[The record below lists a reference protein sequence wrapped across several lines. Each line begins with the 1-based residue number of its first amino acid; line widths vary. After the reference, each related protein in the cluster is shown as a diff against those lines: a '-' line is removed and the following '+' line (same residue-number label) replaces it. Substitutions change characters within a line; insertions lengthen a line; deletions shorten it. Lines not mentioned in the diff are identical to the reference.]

1 MKSTEANHAI
11 HCTVEDCRYH
21 TGTEDYCSLDC
32 IHVASH
38 EQNPS
43 DEKCVDC
50 KSFACKHGG
59 MC

>member
-1 MKSTEANHAI
+1 MKQNEINRAI
-11 HCTVEDCRYH
+11 HCSVEDCRYH
-21 TGTEDYCSLDC
+21 CGSENYCSLDS
-32 IHVASH
+32 IHVAAH